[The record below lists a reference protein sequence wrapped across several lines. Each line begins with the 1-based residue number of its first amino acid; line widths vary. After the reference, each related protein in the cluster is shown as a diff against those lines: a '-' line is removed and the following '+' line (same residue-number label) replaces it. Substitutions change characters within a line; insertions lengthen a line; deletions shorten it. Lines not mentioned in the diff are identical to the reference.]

1 MDLNER
7 IARLLEPVPSIDECE
22 ENRHS
27 DAFGWIGT
35 RHDGWVPATFK
46 ESIDASMRV
55 IEKRWP
61 KCHVSMF
68 WSDKRQEY
76 VARISDIR
84 TEADDREIGDGEGA
98 TRAEALALALCAAL
112 EAEVTP

>member
-46 ESIDASMRV
+46 ESIDASLLKLGCNLFSECAFFTGADRV
-55 IEKRWP
+55 G
-61 KCHVSMF
+61 MQF
-68 WSDKRQEY
+68 GLMD
-76 VARISDIR
+76 
-84 TEADDREIGDGEGA
+84 
-98 TRAEALALALCAAL
+98 
-112 EAEVTP
+112 